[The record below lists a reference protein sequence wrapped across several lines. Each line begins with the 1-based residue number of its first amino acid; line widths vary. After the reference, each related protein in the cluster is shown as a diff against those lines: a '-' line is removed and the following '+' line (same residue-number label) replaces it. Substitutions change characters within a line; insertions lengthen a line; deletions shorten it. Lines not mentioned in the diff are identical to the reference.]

1 MKNLIITTGIFVA
14 AMFSAFDSHAGLDE
28 KIAASF
34 AAKYEVCALKLKD
47 SNPLM
52 AITLKAEA
60 DKVSRDKIGGGGYV
74 KAFTKEKKKA
84 WLLSKDKCRQFAK
97 KISPNGFGNQNNG
110 ANFDTKVAASFAAKY
125 EVCALKLKDSNPLIA
140 LKLKAKADEVSREKI
155 GGGGYVE
162 AYVKEKKKAWLL
174 SNKKCKK
181 LAKKI

>member
-1 MKNLIITTGIFVA
+1 MRKLIVVTSIFIA
-14 AMFSAFDSHAGLDE
+14 GMFSASDSLAGLDE

-60 DKVSRDKIGGGGYV
+60 DKISRDKIGGGGYV

-97 KISPNGFGNQNNG
+97 KVSPNGFGDQNNDS
-110 ANFDTKVAASFAAKY
+110 NFDAKVAASFAAKY
-125 EVCALKLKDSNPLIA
+125 EVCALKLKDSNPLMAI
-140 LKLKAKADEVSREKI
+140 KLKAKADQVSRDKI
-155 GGGGYVE
+155 GGGGYIK
-162 AYVKEKKKAWLL
+162 AYAKEKKKAWLL

-181 LAKKI
+181 LAEKI